1 VPALQ
6 GLPSGVAV
14 ADDRRQEVRAMPD
27 SIPPA
32 SGQPAAARLVIRQ
45 PEEAP
50 SFWQPVPANGFV
62 RCILDQAMT
71 GSETPFAMGTQTV
84 DPGCHV
90 REHLHDANEEVILVL
105 AGEGEAHIEGGIHP
119 MRPGSCFFFPR
130 NRPHSFH
137 NTGTGPLTFMWLIMP
152 GGLETFFARIGRPR
166 HADEAPPTPFPRP
179 ENVQQIE
186 AETVFGALPPAGPKP
201 G

>member
-1 VPALQ
+1 VPVLQ
-6 GLPSGVAV
+6 GLPSAT
-14 ADDRRQEVRAMPD
+14 ALTNDPRQEAHAMPD
-27 SIPPA
+27 STA
-32 SGQPAAARLVIRQ
+32 SSPAAARLVIRQ

-50 SFWQPVPANGFV
+50 SYWQPVPANGFV

-90 REHLHDANEEVILVL
+90 REHLHDANEEVIFVQ
-105 AGEGEAHIEGGIHP
+105 AGEGEAHIEGAIHP

-130 NRPHSFH
+130 NRAHSFH

-179 ENVQQIE
+179 DNVRQIE
-186 AETVFGALPPAGPKP
+186 AETVFGTLPQP